1 MAGPPRRS
9 GSSPSAGLVPAIAS
23 SLRNVMMYN
32 HTTLTQAISQI
43 EAIGDIQNELV
54 NARSAHAQ
62 LSNDLQMTIERSN
75 TQSLLLKQTQDELR
89 AANQKL
95 HGAREQ
101 LRLVESRLVAADARS
116 SSGQA
121 PQSSKVQALESALS
135 SANQQINELTRR
147 LQMATSA
154 AIASQHSDS
163 PITETEVLNRSSAR
177 VQALER
183 RLAVIFG
190 LSDQDLAALTSQLV
204 ETLTGPNTN
213 AVSGEIFAYF
223 KAMRGEF
230 DAVCNATRTS
240 TARNAMLEATLTTI
254 RDLRIGT
261 PLTAPRSI
269 ITEVRPTVGDN
280 LTQASPVDGEIEMDV
295 ERTEAARVAR
305 QGSSVTPTA
314 QPQPVG
320 PQQQRPS
327 SIQPSEI
334 PQQVGTPTQPTSFA
348 QQQDSPQRKRQRTLT
363 SGSMEPLPR
372 DHILHAH
379 VSLVANTYRIEAARS
394 ASNSGDSATGQKQLV
409 CKLCE

>member
-1 MAGPPRRS
+1 
-9 GSSPSAGLVPAIAS
+9 
-23 SLRNVMMYN
+23 
-32 HTTLTQAISQI
+32 
-43 EAIGDIQNELV
+43 
-54 NARSAHAQ
+54 
-62 LSNDLQMTIERSN
+62 
-75 TQSLLLKQTQDELR
+75 
-89 AANQKL
+89 
-95 HGAREQ
+95 
-101 LRLVESRLVAADARS
+101 
-116 SSGQA
+116 
-121 PQSSKVQALESALS
+121 
-135 SANQQINELTRR
+135 
-147 LQMATSA
+147 
-154 AIASQHSDS
+154 
-163 PITETEVLNRSSAR
+163 
-177 VQALER
+177 
-183 RLAVIFG
+183 
-190 LSDQDLAALTSQLV
+190 
-204 ETLTGPNTN
+204 
-213 AVSGEIFAYF
+213 
-223 KAMRGEF
+223 
-230 DAVCNATRTS
+230 
-240 TARNAMLEATLTTI
+240 MLEATLTTI